1 LDNHAGANG
10 HRLADLERK
19 AAELERKLF
28 NARRSL
34 DREMARA
41 AEAWGTEPDDAA
53 DMRGYAPEDFGEDSL
68 GPDDLGEAG
77 FAAADFAT
85 AEFGAAE
92 FGAAGFGPPGG
103 GPEPGGPAHQGSLD
117 FGADHDGAGADYGAD
132 DREPYPHAG
141 APLAAPAPMPLGSY
155 ATASPRGHVYAPEAR
170 TAILVNRGRS
180 TAPRRLSRGHKISV
194 GVLAAVALVIALVV
208 MMLPGPGPTWPASV
222 ARVQGE
228 IAKACQNPDV
238 RSEPGQVNF
247 ACDKA
252 TRQVLWVF
260 ALLTSGGDPT
270 YAQAATGRVG
280 LEPITPKQG
289 GAVALSLN
297 LHHPYNPS
305 NPIDSLQVA
314 ARAINDIIGGATIT
328 GAYGN
333 AVVEP
338 GLEASA
344 ANCLRYTGSAKV
356 TSHKGFP
363 GLCARPIS
371 SPAGQGELVSDVYQR
386 WVVGAA
392 PKAAQNAAVLY
403 ENAKNP
409 GSAAV
414 QAILKHLPNPDG

>member
-1 LDNHAGANG
+1 VRTHLDNHAGANG

-41 AEAWGTEPDDAA
+41 AEAWGTQPDDATE
-53 DMRGYAPEDFGEDSL
+53 MRGYAPDDFGEAGL

-85 AEFGAAE
+85 AE

-117 FGADHDGAGADYGAD
+117 FGPDDDGAGAGYGAD

-155 ATASPRGHVYAPEAR
+155 AAASPRGHVYAPEAR

-180 TAPRRLSRGHKISV
+180 TAPRRLSRGHKIGV
-194 GVLAAVALVIALVV
+194 GVL
-208 MMLPGPGPTWPASV
+208 GPTWPASV

-270 YAQAATGRVG
+270 YAAAATGRVG

-297 LHHPYNPS
+297 LHHPYDPS
-305 NPIDSLQVA
+305 NPIDSLEVA
-314 ARAINDIIGGATIT
+314 ARAINDIIGGATVT

-371 SPAGQGELVSDVYQR
+371 SPAGQAELVSDVYQR